1 LRFVRFEDMLVASR
15 AGFELLGR
23 WFGLRDGADVDA
35 FADACVDAQARFAE
49 KKKTRGPE
57 PESGGSVPPGA
68 WRSHFTPR
76 DAARFDQAHGALLRS
91 LGYQE
96 AGTNAGDFGEESEEM
111 EEMEE
116 SSV

>member
-1 LRFVRFEDMLVASR
+1 MLVASR

-35 FADACVDAQARFAE
+35 FADACVDAQARFAA
-49 KKKTRGPE
+49 KKNARGSE
-57 PESGGSVPPGA
+57 PNPGGSVPPGA

-76 DAARFDQAHGALLRS
+76 NAARFDRAHGALLRS

-96 AGTNAGDFGEESEEM
+96 AGTNAERGDESEEM
-111 EEMEE
+111 KESEE
-116 SSV
+116 SV

>member
-1 LRFVRFEDMLVASR
+1 MRFVRFEDMLVASR

-49 KKKTRGPE
+49 TKKA
-57 PESGGSVPPGA
+57 SVPPGA
-68 WRSHFTPR
+68 LRSHFTPR
-76 DAARFDQAHGALLRS
+76 DAARFDRAHGALLRS

-96 AGTNAGDFGEESEEM
+96 VGTNAGDFGEESEEM